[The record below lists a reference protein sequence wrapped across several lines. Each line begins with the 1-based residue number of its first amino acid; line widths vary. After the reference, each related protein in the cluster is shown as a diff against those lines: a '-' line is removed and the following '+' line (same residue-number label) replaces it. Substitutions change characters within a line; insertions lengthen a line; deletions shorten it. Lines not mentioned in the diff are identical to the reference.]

1 MKYAAIIKGSV
12 TIPGDERSR
21 TNPGHGYPEYEQET
35 IDFKE
40 FESQEACKQWIRMQS
55 EGYSY
60 NRNNYRIIE
69 YQDVQIQ
76 TELVVNFKKP
86 VATRQT

>member
-1 MKYAAIIKGSV
+1 MKYAAIVKSSV

-21 TNPGHGYPEYEQET
+21 THPGHGYPEHTEQT
-35 IDFKE
+35 IEFKE
-40 FESQEACKQWIRMQS
+40 FDSQEACKSWIRLQS
-55 EGYSY
+55 EGFG
-60 NRNNYRIIE
+60 RKNYRIIE